1 MECIAITCMA
11 ITGMK
16 MIWLQNIRFIIAR
29 IKEEIA
35 KNSRSRSM
43 SGSSGHVRTA
53 EDRFRFT
60 TGIVRTVGKVC
71 LAQMP
76 RQVLVLLAFSDDD
89 RIRLEHS

>member
-1 MECIAITCMA
+1 
-11 ITGMK
+11 
-16 MIWLQNIRFIIAR
+16 
-29 IKEEIA
+29 
-35 KNSRSRSM
+35 M
-43 SGSSGHVRTA
+43 SGSSGHVRTV
-53 EDRFRFT
+53 EGRFRFT